1 MRKLWEEKTEYTIFD
16 PEKHNCLYSCYSP
29 YEFLPYIR
37 LYETLNN
44 KELLFL
50 IKFAKEHRWQ
60 ALDLTHCGIK
70 TLPDELWELSDLK
83 LLFIGNLSYYIVNY
97 DHIPFDEYPKDNT
110 FSIIPQKIEQL
121 KNLQVLSLAYKV
133 NTKFENDKTLDLPNL
148 IYLDINYCGYPQI
161 PKPLLIPS
169 LEGIMY
175 DCPSPTLSD
184 DFLLLENL
192 KEIIINISAITKLPE
207 GFGNSNKLEK
217 LYLLNSKIS
226 SLPQSLGNAENLN
239 YIEISGTPLAE
250 KIPPEILKQSA
261 KEIVRYVLDLQSN
274 SSKTYFNEAKMLIVG
289 QGSVGK
295 TSVFERILHNT
306 YTTEKSTEG
315 IDISS
320 WGFVTQDQEYKLNVW
335 DFGGQEIYH
344 ATHQFFLTKRSV
356 YLLVWDA
363 LAEEEYGRLDYWLKT
378 IQSFAADSPIIL
390 IVNKCDKNLGRYNK
404 IDVEYYKEKFPQIKN
419 VFYVSCRDNIGIHEL
434 KECIKD
440 ISINL
445 PLMKTPWFDSWL
457 AVRNELEGL
466 AKTENHIPYNEY
478 FTICKKN
485 GVDNEEEAL
494 SLIKYLHDLGIV
506 LYYHDDFLLKH
517 LVILSSEW
525 GTDAVYK
532 IVDEQERQ
540 LKDRNGI
547 LYTDDLEKIWSD
559 RERYPDEYYPH
570 LLNLMEKFQLAF
582 KIDDRTYLFAELLE
596 NKQIVLDWDFP
607 RENTLAVRY
616 EYDFLPAGVMTRFIV
631 SIHRDIATI
640 DGTKQCWKKG
650 VYLRHESAYALVRLF
665 DGISEK
671 YVSIQVSGEKRR
683 DKVDLLCIIK
693 SKLDEINSVF
703 SKIEITKRIPCNCS
717 KDCPYLFDY
726 DYLIKAESKGRK
738 TVICEKS
745 CEDVSISNLLDGV
758 KPSMEK
764 TNGNYNPIEIK
775 PIINV
780 NPTITSSSQ
789 STSNATSSA
798 SNSVSVTVEIK
809 DNIYNMSGDLN
820 SLKSFIGDKSEEA
833 NQELQMAE
841 KALNDLENCETDVE
855 IKKSGALGRLKTF
868 IEDCNDPKTTVGKIV
883 NGTKVAGRFLK
894 GLAEKYNSVAKWVG
908 FPQVPFV

>member
-1 MRKLWEEKTEYTIFD
+1 MNKLWDKKEVYTVFD
-16 PEKHNCLYSCYSP
+16 PKIHDMLTVCTCYKS
-29 YEFLPYIR
+29 FLPYNRKYDI
-37 LYETLNN
+37 LKNED
-44 KELLFL
+44 L
-50 IKFAKEHRWQ
+50 ISLIADAKRNHWQ
-60 ALDLTHCGIK
+60 ALDLNKCGINN
-70 TLPDELWELSDLK
+70 LPDELWELSDLRI
-83 LLFIGNLSYYIVNY
+83 LFLGNITPFFSL
-97 DHIPFDEYPKDNT
+97 IPNNLINNT
-110 FSIIPQKIEQL
+110 FPIIPKKIEKL
-121 KNLQVLSLAYKV
+121 KSLQVLSLFRKY
-133 NTKFENDKTLDLPNL
+133 TRFEGDKNYNL
-148 IYLDINYCGYPQI
+148 TQLVYLDIYGCNFPQI

-169 LEGIMY
+169 IESIRYNCLNSY
-175 DCPSPTLSD
+175 LSEE
-184 DFLLLENL
+184 FLLLNNL
-192 KEIIINISAITKLPE
+192 KEVILLRSKLKELPN
-207 GFGNSNKLEK
+207 GFGNSKKLK
-217 LYLLNSKIS
+217 TISLNHSEIT
-226 SLPQSLGNAENLN
+226 SLPQSLRNATNLE
-239 YIEISGTPLAE
+239 YISFIETPLAE
-250 KIPPEILKQSA
+250 KIPPEILNQSA

-295 TSVFERILHNT
+295 TSVLKRLLYNT

-315 IDISS
+315 IDISNWS
-320 WGFVTQDQEYKLNVW
+320 FEAQDQTYRLNVW

-390 IVNKCDKNLGRYNK
+390 VVNKCDKNTGRYNK
-404 IDVEYYKEKFPQIKN
+404 IDVTDYQEKYPQIKD
-419 VFYVSCRDNIGIHEL
+419 VFYVSCKDNIGIQEL

-440 ISINL
+440 TSISL
-445 PLMKTPWFDSWL
+445 PLMKTLWLDSWL

-466 AKTENHIPYNEY
+466 AKTENHISYNEY
-478 FTICKKN
+478 IDICKKN

-506 LYYHDDFLLKH
+506 LYYHDDILLKH

-540 LKDRNGI
+540 LKGRNGI

-559 RERYPDEYYPH
+559 RERYPAEYHPH

-596 NKQIVLDWDFP
+596 NKQIVLDWDFS

-616 EYDFLPAGVMTRFIV
+616 KYDFLPAGVMTRFIV
-631 SIHRDIATI
+631 SIHRNIATI

-650 VYLRHESAYALVRLF
+650 VYLIHKTAYALVRLF

-671 YVSIQVSGEKRR
+671 YVSIQVSGKERR
-683 DKVDLLCIIK
+683 DKVDLLCIIN

-703 SKIEITKRIPCNCS
+703 SKIKITKLIPCNCS
-717 KDCPYLFDY
+717 KDCTHLFNY
-726 DYLIKAESKGRK
+726 DFLIKAESNEIDK
-738 TVICEKS
+738 VVCEES
-745 CEDVSISNLLDGV
+745 CVYVSILSLLDGV
-758 KPSMEK
+758 KSSMEK
-764 TNGNYNPIEIK
+764 TNGNYNSIEFN
-775 PIINV
+775 PTINV

-789 STSNATSSA
+789 STSSATSSA

-820 SLKSFIGDKSEEA
+820 SLKKWIGDKSEEA

-841 KALNDLENCETDVE
+841 EALNDLENCETDVE
-855 IKKSGALGRLKTF
+855 IKKSGALGRLLAF
-868 IEDCNDPKTTVGKIV
+868 IEDCNDPETTIGKIV
-883 NGTKVAGRFLK
+883 KGTKVAGRFLK

>member
-1 MRKLWEEKTEYTIFD
+1 MSKLWEEKTEYTIFD
-16 PEKHNCLYSCYSP
+16 PEKHVRFYYCYHLSK
-29 YEFLPYIR
+29 FLPYKR
-37 LYETLNN
+37 NYEILN
-44 KELLFL
+44 KEELLFL
-50 IKFAKEHRWQ
+50 IKAAKEHHWQ
-60 ALDLTHCGIK
+60 ALDLTRCGIK

-83 LLFIGNLSYYIVNY
+83 ILYIGNGYTSLS
-97 DHIPFDEYPKDNT
+97 DDFKDNT
-110 FSIIPQKIEQL
+110 FSVIPKKIEQL
-121 KNLQVLSLAYKV
+121 KNLRVLSLANKE
-133 NTKFENDKTLDLPNL
+133 NTIFEVDKTLDLPNL
-148 IYLDINYCGYPQI
+148 IHLDITNCGYPQI

-175 DCPSPTLSD
+175 NCPSPTLSE
-184 DFLLLENL
+184 DFLLLKNL
-192 KEIIINISAITKLPE
+192 KEIYFPFSALKKLPE
-207 GFGNSNKLEK
+207 GFGNSNKLKK
-217 LYLLNSKIS
+217 LFLHHSKIS
-226 SLPQSLGNAENLN
+226 SLPRSLGNAKNLE
-239 YIEISGTPLAE
+239 YFEIGGTPLAE

-274 SSKTYFNEAKMLIVG
+274 SGKTYFNEAKMLIVG

-295 TSVFERILHNT
+295 TSVLERLLYNT

-315 IDISS
+315 IDISNWS
-320 WGFVTQDQEYKLNVW
+320 FEAQEQTYRLNVW
-335 DFGGQEIYH
+335 DFGGQSIYH

-363 LAEEEYGRLDYWLKT
+363 LTEEEYGRLDYWLKT

-390 IVNKCDKNLGRYNK
+390 VVNKCDKNTGRYNK
-404 IDVEYYKEKFPQIKN
+404 IDVTDYQKKYPQIKD
-419 VFYVSCRDNIGIHEL
+419 VFYVSCKDNIGIQEL

-445 PLMKTPWFDSWL
+445 PLMKTLWLDSWL
-457 AVRNELEGL
+457 AVRNKLESL
-466 AKTENHIPYNEY
+466 AKTKNHIPYNEY
-478 FTICKKN
+478 INICKEK

-532 IVDEQERQ
+532 IVDEQERH
-540 LKDRNGI
+540 LKGRNGI

-559 RERYPDEYYPH
+559 RERYPAEYYPH

-582 KIDDRTYLFAELLE
+582 KINDRTYLFAELLE
-596 NKQIVLDWDFP
+596 NKQIVLYWDFP

-631 SIHRDIATI
+631 SIHKNIATI

-650 VYLRHESAYALVRLF
+650 VYLIHKTAYALVRLF

-683 DKVDLLCIIK
+683 DKLELLYIIK

-758 KPSMEK
+758 KSSMEK
-764 TNGNYNPIEIK
+764 TNGSYNSIEFK
-775 PIINV
+775 PIIEV

-789 STSNATSSA
+789 STSSATSSA
-798 SNSVSVTVEIK
+798 SNSVSVTVKIK

-820 SLKSFIGDKSEEA
+820 SLKSLIGDKSEEA
-833 NQELQMAE
+833 SQELQMAE
-841 KALNDLENCETDVE
+841 DALNDLENCETDVE
-855 IKKSGALGRLKTF
+855 IKKSGALGRLKAF
-868 IEDCNDPKTTVGKIV
+868 IEDCNDPETTVGKLV
-883 NGTKVAGRFLK
+883 KGTKTAGRFLK

-908 FPQVPFV
+908 LPQVPFV

>member
-1 MRKLWEEKTEYTIFD
+1 MK
-16 PEKHNCLYSCYSP
+16 
-29 YEFLPYIR
+29 
-37 LYETLNN
+37 
-44 KELLFL
+44 
-50 IKFAKEHRWQ
+50 
-60 ALDLTHCGIK
+60 
-70 TLPDELWELSDLK
+70 
-83 LLFIGNLSYYIVNY
+83 
-97 DHIPFDEYPKDNT
+97 
-110 FSIIPQKIEQL
+110 
-121 KNLQVLSLAYKV
+121 
-133 NTKFENDKTLDLPNL
+133 
-148 IYLDINYCGYPQI
+148 
-161 PKPLLIPS
+161 
-169 LEGIMY
+169 
-175 DCPSPTLSD
+175 
-184 DFLLLENL
+184 NL
-192 KEIIINISAITKLPE
+192 KEIYFPFSALKELPE
-207 GFGNSNKLEK
+207 GFGNSNILKRLR
-217 LYLLNSKIS
+217 LYKSNIS
-226 SLPQSLGNAENLN
+226 SLPRSLENAENL
-239 YIEISGTPLAE
+239 EFLDISDTPLAE
-250 KIPPEILKQSA
+250 KIPPEILNQSA

-274 SSKTYFNEAKMLIVG
+274 SGKTYFNEAKMLIVG

-295 TSVFERILHNT
+295 TSVLERILHNT
-306 YTTEKSTEG
+306 YTTEESTEG

-320 WGFVTQDQEYKLNVW
+320 WGFVTQDQVYKLNVW
-335 DFGGQEIYH
+335 DFGGQSIYH

-363 LAEEEYGRLDYWLKT
+363 LTEEESGRLDYWLKT

-390 IVNKCDKNLGRYNK
+390 VVNKCDKNTGRYNK
-404 IDVEYYKEKFPQIKN
+404 IDVTDYQKKYPQIKD
-419 VFYVSCRDNIGIHEL
+419 VFYVSCKDNIGIKEL

-445 PLMKTPWFDSWL
+445 PLMKTLWLDSWL
-457 AVRNELEGL
+457 AVRIKLESL

-478 FTICKKN
+478 VNICKEK

-506 LYYHDDFLLKH
+506 LYYHDDILLKH

-540 LKDRNGI
+540 LKGRNGI

-559 RERYPDEYYPH
+559 RERYPAEYYPH

-631 SIHRDIATI
+631 SIHKNIATI

-650 VYLRHESAYALVRLF
+650 VYLIHKSAYALVRLF
-665 DGISEK
+665 DVSEK
-671 YVSIQVSGEKRR
+671 YVSIQVSGKKRR
-683 DKVDLLCIIK
+683 DKLDLLYIIK

-703 SKIEITKRIPCNCS
+703 SKIKITKRIPCNCS
-717 KDCPYLFDY
+717 KDCPYLFNY
-726 DYLIKAESKGRK
+726 DFLIKAESNEIDK
-738 TVICEKS
+738 VVCEES
-745 CEDVSISNLLDGV
+745 CVYVSISNLLDGV

-764 TNGNYNPIEIK
+764 NKGSYNSIEFN

-780 NPTITSSSQ
+780 NPTITSRSE

-798 SNSVSVTVEIK
+798 SNSVSVTLEIK
-809 DNIYNMSGDLN
+809 NNIYNMSGDLN
-820 SLKSFIGDKSEEA
+820 NLKSLIGDKSEEA

-841 KALNDLENCETDVE
+841 DALKDLENCKTDVE
-855 IKKSGALGRLKTF
+855 IKKSGALGRLLAF
-868 IEDCNDPKTTVGKIV
+868 IEDCNNPETTVGKIV
-883 NGTKVAGRFLK
+883 KGTKVAGRFLK

>member
-1 MRKLWEEKTEYTIFD
+1 MSKLWEEKTEYTIFD
-16 PEKHNCLYSCYSP
+16 PEKHDCCDCFDTFNHLS
-29 YEFLPYIR
+29 EFLPYKR
-37 LYETLNN
+37 NYGTLNEQ
-44 KELLFL
+44 ELLCL
-50 IKFAKEHRWQ
+50 IKVAKEHHWQ
-60 ALDLTHCGIK
+60 ALDLTLCGII

-83 LLFIGNLSYYIVNY
+83 ILYIGNSRYYSLYNY
-97 DHIPFDEYPKDNT
+97 TLEDNT
-110 FSIIPQKIEQL
+110 FPLIPKKIEQL
-121 KNLQVLSLAYKV
+121 KNLRVLSLASKN
-133 NTKFENDKTLDLPNL
+133 NTKFEVDKTLDLPNL
-148 IYLDINYCGYPQI
+148 TYLDISYCGYPQI

-169 LEGIMY
+169 LEGIIY
-175 DCPSPTLSD
+175 DCPSPTLSE
-184 DFLLLENL
+184 DFLLLKNL
-192 KEIIINISAITKLPE
+192 KKIYLDYSELTKLPE
-207 GFGNSNKLEK
+207 GFGNSNKLK
-217 LYLLNSKIS
+217 SLHLYKSNIL
-226 SLPQSLGNAENLN
+226 SLPRSLGNAKNLE
-239 YIEISGTPLAE
+239 YISIDHTPLAE
-250 KIPPEILKQSA
+250 KIPPEIFKQSA
-261 KEIVRYVLDLQSN
+261 KEIVRYVLDLQSD
-274 SSKTYFNEAKMLIVG
+274 SKKTYFNEAKMLIVG

-295 TSVFERILHNT
+295 TSVLKRLLYNT
-306 YTTEKSTEG
+306 YTMEKSTEG
-315 IDISS
+315 IDISNWS
-320 WGFVTQDQEYKLNVW
+320 FDAKHQTYRLNVW

-390 IVNKCDKNLGRYNK
+390 VVNKCDRDTGRYNK
-404 IDVEYYKEKFPQIKN
+404 IDERDYKEKFPQIKD
-419 VFYVSCRDNIGIHEL
+419 VFYVSCKDNIGIQEL

-445 PLMKTPWFDSWL
+445 PLMKTLWLDSWL

-466 AKTENHIPYNEY
+466 AKTKNHIPYNEY
-478 FTICKKN
+478 IAICKEK

-540 LKDRNGI
+540 LKGRNGI

-559 RERYPDEYYPH
+559 RERYPAEYYPH

-582 KIDDRTYLFAELLE
+582 KIDKRTYLFAELLE
-596 NKQIVLDWDFP
+596 NKQIVLDWDFT

-631 SIHRDIATI
+631 SIHKNIATI
-640 DGTKQCWKKG
+640 QETKQCWKKG
-650 VYLRHESAYALVRLF
+650 VYLIHKTAYALVRLF

-671 YVSIQVSGEKRR
+671 YVSIQVSGKERR
-683 DKVDLLCIIK
+683 DKLDLLYIIK
-693 SKLDEINSVF
+693 SKLDEINSMF
-703 SKIEITKRIPCNCS
+703 SKIKITKRIPCNCS
-717 KDCPYLFDY
+717 KDCTYLFDY
-726 DYLIKAESKGRK
+726 DFLIKAESKGRK

-764 TNGNYNPIEIK
+764 TNGSYGNYNPINIEINN
-775 PIINV
+775 NV
-780 NPTITSSSQ
+780 NNSSQ
-789 STSNATSSA
+789 NTANATSSA
-798 SNSVSVTVEIK
+798 SNSVSVTIEIK

-820 SLKSFIGDKSEEA
+820 SLKKWIGDKSNEA

-841 KALNDLENCETDVE
+841 EALNDLENCETDVE
-855 IKKSGALGRLKTF
+855 IKKSGALGLLKAF
-868 IEDCNDPKTTVGKIV
+868 IEECNDPETTVGKIV
-883 NGTKVAGRFLK
+883 KGTKVAGRFLK

>member
-1 MRKLWEEKTEYTIFD
+1 MNKLWEEKTEYTIFD
-16 PEKHNCLYSCYSP
+16 PEKHNCIYSFYRLS
-29 YEFLPYIR
+29 EFLPYKR
-37 LYETLNN
+37 NYETLNEE
-44 KELLFL
+44 ELLLL
-50 IKFAKEHRWQ
+50 IKAAKEHHWQ
-60 ALDLTHCGIK
+60 ALNLACCGLK

-83 LLFIGNLSYYIVNY
+83 ILNIGNYNDGSFIKYQQS
-97 DHIPFDEYPKDNT
+97 NT
-110 FSIIPQKIEQL
+110 FPVIHKKIEQL
-121 KNLQVLSLAYKV
+121 KNLRVLSLACKK
-133 NTKFENDKTLDLPNL
+133 NTKFEDDKILDLPNL
-148 IYLDINYCGYPQI
+148 TYLDISYCGYAQI

-175 DCPSPTLSD
+175 DCPSPTLSE
-184 DFLLLENL
+184 DFLWLKNL
-192 KEIIINISAITKLPE
+192 KEIDFLGSALTKFPE
-207 GFGNSNKLEK
+207 GFGNSNKLKE
-217 LYLLNSKIS
+217 LYLSNSKILA
-226 SLPQSLGNAENLN
+226 LPQSLGNAENLKR
-239 YIEISGTPLAE
+239 IDIAGTPLAK
-250 KIPPEILKQSA
+250 KIPPEIFKQSA
-261 KEIVRYVLDLQSN
+261 KEIVRYVLGLQSN
-274 SSKTYFNEAKMLIVG
+274 SGKTFFNEAKMLIVG

-295 TSVFERILHNT
+295 TSVLKRLLYNT
-306 YTTEKSTEG
+306 YTMEKSTEG
-315 IDISS
+315 IDISNWS
-320 WGFVTQDQEYKLNVW
+320 FDAKHQTYRLNVW

-390 IVNKCDKNLGRYNK
+390 VVNKCDKNTGRYNK
-404 IDVEYYKEKFPQIKN
+404 IDVTDYQEKYPQIKD
-419 VFYVSCRDNIGIHEL
+419 VFFVSCKDNIGIQEL

-445 PLMKTPWFDSWL
+445 PLMKTLWLDSWL

-466 AKTENHIPYNEY
+466 ANTKNHIPYNEY
-478 FTICKKN
+478 IDICKEK

-506 LYYHDDFLLKH
+506 LYYHDDFLLKR

-540 LKDRNGI
+540 LKGRNGI
-547 LYTDDLEKIWSD
+547 LYTDDLTKIWSD

-596 NKQIVLDWDFP
+596 NKQIVLDLDFP

-631 SIHRDIATI
+631 SIHKNIATI
-640 DGTKQCWKKG
+640 YGTKQCWKKG
-650 VYLRHESAYALVRLF
+650 VYLIHKSAYALVRLF

-683 DKVDLLCIIK
+683 DKLDLLYIIK

-703 SKIEITKRIPCNCS
+703 SKIEIKKLIPCNCS
-717 KDCPYLFDY
+717 KDCTHLFNY
-726 DYLIKAESKGRK
+726 DVLVEAESRGRK
-738 TVICEKS
+738 TLMCEKS
-745 CEDVSISNLLDGV
+745 YEDVSISNLLDGV
-758 KPSMEK
+758 KSSMEK
-764 TNGNYNPIEIK
+764 TNGNYNSIEFK
-775 PIINV
+775 PIIEV

-820 SLKSFIGDKSEEA
+820 NLKSLIGDKSDEA

-841 KALNDLENCETDVE
+841 EALNDLENCETDVE
-855 IKKSGALGRLKTF
+855 IKKSGALGRLLAF
-868 IEDCNDPKTTVGKIV
+868 IEDCNDPETTVGKIV
-883 NGTKVAGRFLK
+883 KGTKTAGRFLK

>member
-1 MRKLWEEKTEYTIFD
+1 MSKLWEEKNNLNYYLFV
-16 PEKHNCLYSCYSP
+16 PEIHYCTTSCKRISW
-29 YEFLPYIR
+29 FLPYKR
-37 LYETLNN
+37 NYETLNE
-44 KELLFL
+44 KELLLL
-50 IKFAKEHRWQ
+50 IKAAKEHHWQ
-60 ALDLTHCGIK
+60 ALDLTSCGLN

-83 LLFIGNLSYYIVNY
+83 ILYIGNRFTNLPNY
-97 DHIPFDEYPKDNT
+97 FKDNT
-110 FSIIPQKIEQL
+110 FPVIPKKIDQL
-121 KNLQVLSLAYKV
+121 KNLQVLSLSGKK
-133 NTKFENDKTLDLPNL
+133 NTKFDDDKTLDLPNL
-148 IYLDINYCGYPQI
+148 IHLDITNCGYPQI

-169 LEGIMY
+169 LEGIIY
-175 DCPSPTLSD
+175 DCPSPTLSE

-192 KEIIINISAITKLPE
+192 KEIYFRHSALTKLPE
-207 GFGNSNKLEK
+207 GFGNSNKLK
-217 LYLLNSKIS
+217 SLFLYKSKIS
-226 SLPQSLGNAENLN
+226 SLPRSLGNAENLKL
-239 YIEISGTPLAE
+239 ISIDHTPLEE

-274 SSKTYFNEAKMLIVG
+274 SKKTYFNEAKMLIVG

-295 TSVFERILHNT
+295 TSVLERILHNT
-306 YTTEKSTEG
+306 YTTEESTEG
-315 IDISS
+315 IDISNWS
-320 WGFVTQDQEYKLNVW
+320 FEAQEQTYRLNVW
-335 DFGGQEIYH
+335 DFGGQSIYH

-363 LAEEEYGRLDYWLKT
+363 LTEEEYGRLDYWLKT

-390 IVNKCDKNLGRYNK
+390 VVNKCDKNTGRYNK
-404 IDVEYYKEKFPQIKN
+404 IDVTDYQKKYPQIKD
-419 VFYVSCRDNIGIHEL
+419 VFYVSCKDNIGIQEL

-440 ISINL
+440 TSINL
-445 PLMKTPWFDSWL
+445 PLMKTLWLDSWL
-457 AVRNELEGL
+457 AVRIKLESL

-478 FTICKKN
+478 VNICKEK

-506 LYYHDDFLLKH
+506 LYYHDDILLKH

-540 LKDRNGI
+540 LKGRNGI

-631 SIHRDIATI
+631 SIHPYIETI

-650 VYLRHESAYALVRLF
+650 VYLIHKSAYALVRLF

-726 DYLIKAESKGRK
+726 DFLIKAESNGIDKL
-738 TVICEKS
+738 VCEKS
-745 CEDVSISNLLDGV
+745 IKYVSISNLLDGV

-764 TNGNYNPIEIK
+764 TNGNYNSIEFK
-775 PIINV
+775 PIIEL
-780 NPTITSSSQ
+780 NPTFTSSSQ
-789 STSNATSSA
+789 STSSATSSA
-798 SNSVSVTVEIK
+798 SNSVSVTLEIK

-820 SLKSFIGDKSEEA
+820 SLKSLIGDKSEEA

-841 KALNDLENCETDVE
+841 DALNDLENCETDVE
-855 IKKSGALGRLKTF
+855 IKKSGALGRLLAF
-868 IEDCNDPKTTVGKIV
+868 IEDCNNPETTVGKIV

>member
-1 MRKLWEEKTEYTIFD
+1 MRKLWEEKTDYIIFD
-16 PEKHNCLYSCYSP
+16 PKKYKCLDSCYLLSV
-29 YEFLPYIR
+29 FLPYKR
-37 LYETLNN
+37 NYGTLNEQ
-44 KELLFL
+44 ELLLL
-50 IKFAKEHRWQ
+50 IKDAKEHHWQ
-60 ALDLTHCGIK
+60 ALDLTRCGIK

-83 LLFIGNLSYYIVNY
+83 ILFIGNDNYSYSSI
-97 DHIPFDEYPKDNT
+97 FSKSNT
-110 FSIIPQKIEQL
+110 FPVIPKRIEQL
-121 KNLQVLSLAYKV
+121 KNLRVLSLSCK
-133 NTKFENDKTLDLPNL
+133 NTKFEDDKTLDLQNL
-148 IYLDINYCGYPQI
+148 TYLDISYCDYPQI

-169 LEGIMY
+169 LEGIKY
-175 DCPSPTLSD
+175 DCPSQILSE
-184 DFLLLENL
+184 DFLLLNNL
-192 KEIIINISAITKLPE
+192 KEIYFRHFALTKLPE
-207 GFGNSNKLEK
+207 GFVNLKK
-217 LYLLNSKIS
+217 IKYLYLLNSKI
-226 SLPQSLGNAENLN
+226 LYFPRSLGNAENLVFLS
-239 YIEISGTPLAE
+239 IADTHLEE
-250 KIPPEILKQSA
+250 KIPPEIFKQSA
-261 KEIVRYVLDLQSN
+261 KEIVSYVLYLLSS

-295 TSVFERILHNT
+295 TSVLKRILHNT
-306 YTTEKSTEG
+306 YTTEESTEG
-315 IDISS
+315 IDISNWS
-320 WGFVTQDQEYKLNVW
+320 FEAQDQTYRLNVW
-335 DFGGQEIYH
+335 DFGGQSIYH

-390 IVNKCDKNLGRYNK
+390 VVNKCDKNTGRYNK
-404 IDVEYYKEKFPQIKN
+404 IDVTDYQKKYPQIKD
-419 VFYVSCRDNIGIHEL
+419 VFYVSCKDNIGIKEL

-445 PLMKTPWFDSWL
+445 PLMKTLWLDSWL
-457 AVRNELEGL
+457 AVRIKLESL
-466 AKTENHIPYNEY
+466 AKTENHISYNEY
-478 FTICKKN
+478 VNICKEK
-485 GVDNEEEAL
+485 GIDNEEEAL

-506 LYYHDDFLLKH
+506 LYYYDDILLKH

-532 IVDEQERQ
+532 IVDEQERH
-540 LKDRNGI
+540 LKGRNGI
-547 LYTDDLEKIWSD
+547 LYTDDLKKIWSD

-570 LLNLMEKFQLAF
+570 LLNLMEKFQLTF
-582 KIDDRTYLFAELLE
+582 KINDRTYLFAELLE
-596 NKQIVLDWDFP
+596 NKQIVLDWDFS

-631 SIHRDIATI
+631 SIHKNIATI

-650 VYLRHESAYALVRLF
+650 VYLIHKSAYALVRLF
-665 DGISEK
+665 DVSEK
-671 YVSIQVSGEKRR
+671 YVSIQVSGKEHR
-683 DKVDLLCIIK
+683 DKLELLYIIK

-758 KPSMEK
+758 KSSMEK
-764 TNGNYNPIEIK
+764 TNGNYNSFECN

-789 STSNATSSA
+789 STSSATSSA

-820 SLKSFIGDKSEEA
+820 SLKSLIGDKSDEA

-855 IKKSGALGRLKTF
+855 IKKSGALGRLLAF
-868 IEDCNDPKTTVGKIV
+868 IEDCNDPETTVGKLV
-883 NGTKVAGRFLK
+883 KGTKTAGRFLK
-894 GLAEKYNSVAKWVG
+894 GLAEKYNRVAKWVG
-908 FPQVPFV
+908 FPQVPLV

>member
-1 MRKLWEEKTEYTIFD
+1 MRKLWEEKTEYTKFD
-16 PEKHNCLYSCYSP
+16 PEKHGCFDSFYYRVSK
-29 YEFLPYIR
+29 FLPYKKN
-37 LYETLNN
+37 YKTLNK
-44 KELLFL
+44 KEMLFL
-50 IKFAKEHRWQ
+50 IKAAKEHHWQ
-60 ALDLTHCGIK
+60 ALDLTNCGLNN
-70 TLPDELWELSDLK
+70 LPDELWELSDLK
-83 LLFIGNLSYYIVNY
+83 ILHIGNNDFSDFSKYG
-97 DHIPFDEYPKDNT
+97 KDNT
-110 FSIIPQKIEQL
+110 FPVIPKKIEQL
-121 KNLQVLSLAYKV
+121 KNLQVLSLCLKH
-133 NTKFENDKTLDLPNL
+133 NTKFESDKTLDLPNL
-148 IYLDINYCGYPQI
+148 TYLDITGCGYPQI

-169 LEGIMY
+169 LEGIIY
-175 DCPSPTLSD
+175 DCPSPTLSE
-184 DFLLLENL
+184 DFLLLKNL
-192 KEIIINISAITKLPE
+192 KEIYFPYSALKELPE
-207 GFGNSNKLEK
+207 GFGNSNILKRLR
-217 LYLLNSKIS
+217 LYKSNIS
-226 SLPQSLGNAENLN
+226 SLPRSLGNAENLE
-239 YIEISGTPLAE
+239 YIEIDGTPLE
-250 KIPPEILKQSA
+250 KKIPPEILKQSA
-261 KEIVRYVLDLQSN
+261 KEIVRYVLDLQSD
-274 SSKTYFNEAKMLIVG
+274 SEKTYFNEAKMLIVG

-295 TSVFERILHNT
+295 TSILKRLLYNT

-315 IDISS
+315 IDISNWS
-320 WGFVTQDQEYKLNVW
+320 FEAQDQTYRLNVW
-335 DFGGQEIYH
+335 DFGGQSIYH

-363 LAEEEYGRLDYWLKT
+363 LTEEEYGRLDYWLKT

-390 IVNKCDKNLGRYNK
+390 VVNKCDKNTGRYNK
-404 IDVEYYKEKFPQIKN
+404 IDVTDYQKKYPQIKD
-419 VFYVSCRDNIGIHEL
+419 VFYVSCKDNIGIKKL

-440 ISINL
+440 TSINL
-445 PLMKTPWFDSWL
+445 PLMKTLWLDSWL

-466 AKTENHIPYNEY
+466 AKTENHISYNEY
-478 FTICKKN
+478 IDICKKN

-506 LYYHDDFLLKH
+506 LYYHDDILLKH

-540 LKDRNGI
+540 LKGRNGI

-559 RERYPDEYYPH
+559 RERYPAEHYPH

-631 SIHRDIATI
+631 SIHRNIATI
-640 DGTKQCWKKG
+640 YGTKQCWKKG
-650 VYLRHESAYALVRLF
+650 VYLIHKSAYALVRLF

-671 YVSIQVSGEKRR
+671 YVSIQVSGKKRR
-683 DKVDLLCIIK
+683 DKLDLLYIIK

-703 SKIEITKRIPCNCS
+703 SNIEITKLIPCNCS
-717 KDCPYLFDY
+717 KDCTHLFNY
-726 DYLIKAESKGRK
+726 DVLVEAESRGRK
-738 TVICEKS
+738 TLMCEKS
-745 CEDVSISNLLDGV
+745 YEDVSISNLLDGV
-758 KPSMEK
+758 KSSMEK
-764 TNGNYNPIEIK
+764 DNRSYNSIEFK
-775 PIINV
+775 PIIEV

-820 SLKSFIGDKSEEA
+820 NLKSLIGDKSDEA

-841 KALNDLENCETDVE
+841 EALNDLENCETKVE
-855 IKKSGALGRLKTF
+855 IKKSGALGRLKAF
-868 IEDCNDPKTTVGKIV
+868 IEDCNDPETTVGKIV

>member
-1 MRKLWEEKTEYTIFD
+1 MRKLWDEKTEYTIFD
-16 PEKHNCLYSCYSP
+16 PEIHDCFNSCFRLSD
-29 YEFLPYIR
+29 FLPYKRI
-37 LYETLNN
+37 YTKLNK

-50 IKFAKEHRWQ
+50 IKAAKEHNWQ
-60 ALDLTHCGIK
+60 ALDLRCCGLK

-83 LLFIGNLSYYIVNY
+83 ILNIGNYNEFLNFYGN
-97 DHIPFDEYPKDNT
+97 DNT
-110 FSIIPQKIEQL
+110 IPVIPKRIEQL
-121 KNLQVLSLAYKV
+121 KNLRVLSLTCKE
-133 NTKFENDKTLDLPNL
+133 NTKFEDDKTLDLPNL
-148 IYLDINYCGYPQI
+148 IYLDISHCGYPQI

-169 LEGIMY
+169 LEGIVY
-175 DCPSPTLSD
+175 DCPNPTLSE
-184 DFLLLENL
+184 DFLRLKNL
-192 KEIIINISAITKLPE
+192 KEIYFPGSGLEKLPE
-207 GFGNSNKLEK
+207 GFGNSNKLIR
-217 LYLLNSKIS
+217 LYLTSSGIS
-226 SLPQSLGNAENLN
+226 SLPRSLGNAENLE
-239 YIEISGTPLAE
+239 YISITNTPLAE

-274 SSKTYFNEAKMLIVG
+274 SEKTYFNEAKMLIVG

-295 TSVFERILHNT
+295 TSVLKRLLYNT
-306 YTTEKSTEG
+306 YTMEKSTEG
-315 IDISS
+315 IDISNWS
-320 WGFVTQDQEYKLNVW
+320 FDAKHQTYRLNVW

-390 IVNKCDKNLGRYNK
+390 VVNKCDKNTGRYNK
-404 IDVEYYKEKFPQIKN
+404 IDVTDYQKKYPQIKD
-419 VFYVSCRDNIGIHEL
+419 VFYVSCKDNIGIKEL

-440 ISINL
+440 TSINL
-445 PLMKTPWFDSWL
+445 PLMKTLWLDSWL

-466 AKTENHIPYNEY
+466 ANTKNHISYKKY
-478 FTICKKN
+478 TTICKKS

-540 LKDRNGI
+540 LKGRNGI
-547 LYTDDLEKIWSD
+547 LYTDDLKKIWSD
-559 RERYPDEYYPH
+559 RERYPAEYYPH

-582 KIDDRTYLFAELLE
+582 KINDQTYLFAELLE

-616 EYDFLPAGVMTRFIV
+616 KYDFLPAGVMTRFIV
-631 SIHRDIATI
+631 SIHKNIATI

-650 VYLRHESAYALVRLF
+650 VYLRHKSAYALVKLF

-671 YVSIQVSGEKRR
+671 YVSIQVSGKERR
-683 DKVDLLCIIK
+683 DKLELLYIIK

-717 KDCPYLFDY
+717 KDCTHLFNY
-726 DYLIKAESKGRK
+726 DFLIKAESKGRK

-789 STSNATSSA
+789 STSNSTSSA
-798 SNSVSVTVEIK
+798 SNSVSVTLEIK

-820 SLKSFIGDKSEEA
+820 SLKSLIGDKSEEA

-841 KALNDLENCETDVE
+841 DALKDLENCKTDVE
-855 IKKSGALGRLKTF
+855 IKKTGALGRLLAF
-868 IEDCNDPKTTVGKIV
+868 IEDCNDPETTVGKIV
-883 NGTKVAGRFLK
+883 KGTKVAGRFLK

-908 FPQVPFV
+908 FPQVPLV

>member
-1 MRKLWEEKTEYTIFD
+1 MSKLWEEKNNLDYYLFV
-16 PEKHNCLYSCYSP
+16 PEIHYCTTSCKRISW
-29 YEFLPYIR
+29 FLPYKR
-37 LYETLNN
+37 NYETLNE
-44 KELLFL
+44 KELLLL
-50 IKFAKEHRWQ
+50 IKAAKEHHWQ
-60 ALDLTHCGIK
+60 ALDLTSCGLN
-70 TLPDELWELSDLK
+70 TMPDELWELSDLK
-83 LLFIGNLSYYIVNY
+83 ILYIGNRYTNLPNY
-97 DHIPFDEYPKDNT
+97 FKDNT
-110 FSIIPQKIEQL
+110 FPVIPKKIEQL
-121 KNLQVLSLAYKV
+121 KNLQVLSLSGKK
-133 NTKFENDKTLDLPNL
+133 NTKFDDDKTLDLPNL
-148 IYLDINYCGYPQI
+148 IHLDITNCGYPQI

-169 LEGIMY
+169 LEGIIY
-175 DCPSPTLSD
+175 DCPSPTLSE
-184 DFLLLENL
+184 DFLLLKNL
-192 KEIIINISAITKLPE
+192 KEIYFRHSALTKLPE
-207 GFGNSNKLEK
+207 EFGNSNKLK
-217 LYLLNSKIS
+217 SLHLYKSKIS
-226 SLPQSLGNAENLN
+226 SLPRSLGNAENLVFLS
-239 YIEISGTPLAE
+239 IDHTPLE
-250 KIPPEILKQSA
+250 KKIPPEILHQSA

-274 SSKTYFNEAKMLIVG
+274 SKKTYFNEAKMLIVG

-295 TSVFERILHNT
+295 TSVLERILHNT
-306 YTTEKSTEG
+306 YTTEESTEG
-315 IDISS
+315 IDISNWS
-320 WGFVTQDQEYKLNVW
+320 FEAQDQTYRLNVW
-335 DFGGQEIYH
+335 DFGGQSIYH

-363 LAEEEYGRLDYWLKT
+363 LTEEEYGRLDYWLKT

-390 IVNKCDKNLGRYNK
+390 VVNKCDKNTGRYNK
-404 IDVEYYKEKFPQIKN
+404 IDVTDYQKKYSQIKD
-419 VFYVSCRDNIGIHEL
+419 VFYVSCKDNIGIQEL

-440 ISINL
+440 TSINL
-445 PLMKTPWFDSWL
+445 PLMKTLWLDSWL

-478 FTICKKN
+478 VNISKEK

-506 LYYHDDFLLKH
+506 LYYHDDILLKH

-540 LKDRNGI
+540 LKGRNGI

-559 RERYPDEYYPH
+559 RERYPAEYYPH

-631 SIHRDIATI
+631 SIHKNIATI

-650 VYLRHESAYALVRLF
+650 VYLIHKTAYALVRLF
-665 DGISEK
+665 DVSEK

-683 DKVDLLCIIK
+683 DKLDLLYIIK

-703 SKIEITKRIPCNCS
+703 SNIEITKLIPCNCS
-717 KDCPYLFDY
+717 KDCTHLFNY
-726 DYLIKAESKGRK
+726 DVLVEAESRGRK
-738 TVICEKS
+738 TLMCEKS
-745 CEDVSISNLLDGV
+745 YEDVSISNLLDGV
-758 KPSMEK
+758 KSSMEK
-764 TNGNYNPIEIK
+764 TNRNYNSFECNPT
-775 PIINV
+775 INV

-820 SLKSFIGDKSEEA
+820 SLKSLIGNKSEEA

-841 KALNDLENCETDVE
+841 DALNDLENCETDVE
-855 IKKSGALGRLKTF
+855 IKKSGALGRLKAF
-868 IEDCNDPKTTVGKIV
+868 IEDCNDPETTVGKIV
-883 NGTKVAGRFLK
+883 KGTKVAGRFLK